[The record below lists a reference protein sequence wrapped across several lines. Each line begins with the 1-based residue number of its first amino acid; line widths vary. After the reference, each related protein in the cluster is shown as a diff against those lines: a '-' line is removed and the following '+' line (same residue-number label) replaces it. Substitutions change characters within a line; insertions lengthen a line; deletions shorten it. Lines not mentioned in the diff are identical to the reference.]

1 MKEKKAACARRKQ
14 EKGGADMSEK
24 GGYEGKVSTTA
35 TQSIPALHPQK
46 GSGDTKTIRGNDL
59 RTGKN
64 KK

>member
-1 MKEKKAACARRKQ
+1 
-14 EKGGADMSEK
+14 MSDK
-24 GGYEGKVSTTA
+24 GGYEGKIGTSA

-59 RTGKN
+59 RTVQN

>member
-1 MKEKKAACARRKQ
+1 
-14 EKGGADMSEK
+14 MSDK